1 MKMADIFRYPW
12 SQGHVGGP
20 AGPTPSANSRG
31 KGQKGG
37 PGPGLPSSSSGG
49 PQVVAPLL
57 SCDQPHPQASQLL
70 APFELPL
77 LPTPGC
83 FQATGVTG

>member
-1 MKMADIFRYPW
+1 MKMVDILRYPW
-12 SQGHVGGP
+12 SEGHVGGP

-31 KGQKGG
+31 KGRKEVLGQACPPAAQGG
-37 PGPGLPSSSSGG
+37 HTWSL
-49 PQVVAPLL
+49 PLL
-57 SCDQPHPQASQLL
+57 SCDQPHPQPSQLL